1 MLFFTLS
8 SEFLQKEILF
18 PSERSLHFL
27 KSLSFLNSLRFS
39 AHRDDVCTTKFLNNS
54 AITFPISP

>member
-27 KSLSFLNSLRFS
+27 KSLSFLNSLRFYKALLTEMMCVQPS
-39 AHRDDVCTTKFLNNS
+39 F
-54 AITFPISP
+54 